1 MFGAARPTGRPQL
14 RLFGIPIR
22 IEPVFIIVVV
32 LLGIGPGTDATLLAG
47 WIVIVFASVLLHELG
62 HAAAF
67 VAFGSKPSIILY
79 GLGGVTTARA
89 PTRRWQ
95 SVVVSLAGPVLP
107 LVLIGL
113 PAIVLAESDWA
124 AASDNREVLVRMVV
138 WVNVWWG
145 LINLLPLLPLDGG
158 HVFEQFL
165 GPRMARVLTIVVA
178 IPIAIYAFRQQLP
191 FGAVI
196 AAMCGFQA
204 WQQLRAPAAAASG
217 ASENARPPERWVTGA
232 HLASSGQPEAALQTL
247 VEAALAGPPWPPAL
261 MVVGDNGLAPALA
274 ARLLQLPGE
283 RPPVAAAEIAS
294 GLLVAGRH
302 EQGILVAEQLAA
314 DTRSGPLQE
323 WAQGIVRP

>member
-1 MFGAARPTGRPQL
+1 VFGAVRPTGRPQL

-22 IEPVFIIVVV
+22 VEPIFVVVVV

-47 WIVIVFASVLLHELG
+47 WVVIVFASVLLHELG

-67 VAFGSKPSIILY
+67 VAFGSKPSIVLY
-79 GLGGVTTARA
+79 GLGGVTSARSPA
-89 PTRRWQ
+89 QRWQ

-113 PAIVLAESDWA
+113 PAIVLAESDWT
-124 AASDNREVLVRMVV
+124 AASDHREVLVRMVV

-178 IPIAIYAFRQQLP
+178 IPIAVYAFRQELP

-196 AAMCGFQA
+196 AAMCGYQA
-204 WQQLRAPAAAASG
+204 WQQLRAPAPSRAATPNGPGS
-217 ASENARPPERWVTGA
+217 ERWVTGA
-232 HLASSGQPEAALQTL
+232 HLAAVGQPAAAVQTL
-247 VEAALAGPPWPPAL
+247 VEAALAGAPPPPAL
-261 MVVGDNGLAPALA
+261 MVVGDNGLAPELA

-283 RPPVAAAEIAS
+283 RPPVAVAEIAS
-294 GLLVAGRH
+294 GLLAAGRH
-302 EQGILVAEQLAA
+302 EQGFLVAQRLAA
-314 DTRSGPLQE
+314 DTRSAPLQE
-323 WAQGIVRP
+323 WAAGILDH